1 MQREIL
7 RDLRA
12 IGCSIK
18 KHFDN
23 SQIKKEFERVS
34 GTHGWVILFLAE
46 NEGKDIYQRDLEKQ
60 FGISRSTTSKMLAHM
75 EQEGLVGR
83 EKVASDDRLKKIV
96 LTAKSKELALKAS
109 EDRMMAVRKLTKGF
123 TKEELEN
130 LSDYL
135 SRMRDNMK
143 N

>member
-96 LTAKSKELALKAS
+96 LTAKSKELALKAG
-109 EDRMMAVRKLTKGF
+109 EDRMMAVRKL
-123 TKEELEN
+123 EA
-130 LSDYL
+130 
-135 SRMRDNMK
+135 
-143 N
+143 